1 MKKVG
6 LLSFVFLILAGGL
19 FMAFSFLKDGQAS
32 KQEYRLAAISKGNLK
47 SLVSST
53 GTLKPINTV
62 KVGSQVSGIIK
73 EIYVDFN
80 APVKKNQIVALIDPA
95 FYQAQVEQAR
105 AQLQIANA
113 QLQESIKGIGA
124 AEAGVESAAAQLTS
138 AMATLRE
145 AELRYE
151 RLSNLASRSMV
162 AKSDLDTALARRDNA
177 QAAVEMAEAQIR
189 SAKANLNRV
198 LAQEKGSKAL
208 IEQRRAA
215 LNLSEIQ
222 LRYCTIRSPISG
234 VVIERHVDVGQT
246 VAASL
251 QSPILF
257 TIAEDLTVMQVEA
270 DVSEADV
277 GHIAAGQKVE
287 FAVDAFPDQKFNAE
301 VRQIRN
307 SATSIQNVVTYKM
320 IADVKNESL
329 ALRPGMTANV
339 NIVTAEVGDV
349 LKAPNAAFRFKP
361 PGEASETNSRSIPPI
376 RERQTFKHTVKKL
389 GLDAGQAK
397 AYEDIV
403 GQADA
408 KLRQVYAQPEGQRD
422 LQSAWRNYYT
432 EIGRNLYQILRA
444 NQHDIFQEYLRELRE
459 RGEKRRQSTLRR
471 AKVYIL
477 DKAGRPEALDVM
489 AGISDDAQTQIV
501 SEEIKEGDMV
511 IIGLNVSGL
520 SGTKKTNPF
529 SSMMRGWR

>member
-376 RERQTFKHTVKKL
+376 RERQ
-389 GLDAGQAK
+389 
-397 AYEDIV
+397 
-403 GQADA
+403 ADA